1 MSEVVGRAEIV
12 REVHREAS
20 ARGCDLGGKRPLG
33 IHARPPGELGIHA
46 TARPPAVGLPVRV
59 DGAAWAAWAWLDW
72 WALAASEAGGQALN
86 RTQPIPCRKEVLV
99 SLRERRGTL
108 RLRPVATYAHVNS
121 LESRQGPT
129 AQRSGEQGAA
139 RIRDMAVA
147 EVEALEGL
155 EHAG

>member
-1 MSEVVGRAEIV
+1 MRIKFHKYTVNF
-12 REVHREAS
+12 
-20 ARGCDLGGKRPLG
+20 
-33 IHARPPGELGIHA
+33 
-46 TARPPAVGLPVRV
+46 TANYAPKGPKTPNEPIEKFRNYTPMG
-59 DGAAWAAWAWLDW
+59 
-72 WALAASEAGGQALN
+72 LN

-155 EHAG
+155 EHAGHGRGDQGGQALVADLVAEERDVPERGQLAQRTAQG